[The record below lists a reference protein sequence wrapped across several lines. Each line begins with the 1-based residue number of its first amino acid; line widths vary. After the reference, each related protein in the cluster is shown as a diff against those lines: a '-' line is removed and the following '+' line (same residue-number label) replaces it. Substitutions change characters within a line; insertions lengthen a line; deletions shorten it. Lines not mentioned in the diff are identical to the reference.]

1 MGMRCLRFHNLYAI
15 AFMNFALFSYYPN
28 GEAAGLETTK
38 PQAGVA
44 ETITIDS
51 DRMEMDQQQN
61 TVVYMGNVVAVR
73 GNVTMKSDTLTATY
87 NPEMQRLTEVVA
99 EGNLEV
105 TQGNRIAT
113 GAKAIYNNDDNSIVL
128 TGNPVIRQGNSQ
140 VSGCRIIM
148 FINEERGVVEGG
160 CQRVKAVI
168 FPDDLGKQ

>member
-1 MGMRCLRFHNLYAI
+1 
-15 AFMNFALFSYYPN
+15 MNFALFPYYPN

-38 PQAGVA
+38 PQVGVA

-87 NPEMQRLTEVVA
+87 NPEMQRLAEVVA

-168 FPDDLGKQ
+168 FPDDLGNQ

>member
-1 MGMRCLRFHNLYAI
+1 
-15 AFMNFALFSYYPN
+15 MNFALLPYYPN

-38 PQAGVA
+38 PQAGTA
-44 ETITIDS
+44 ETITITS
-51 DRMEMDQQQN
+51 DRMELDQKKN
-61 TVVYMGNVVAVR
+61 TVVYMGNVVTVR

-113 GAKAIYNNDDNSIVL
+113 GTKAIFNSDDNSVVL
-128 TGNPVIRQGNSQ
+128 TGDPVIRQGNSQ

-148 FINEERGVVEGG
+148 FINEERGVVDGG

-168 FPDDLGKQ
+168 FPDDLGRQ

>member
-1 MGMRCLRFHNLYAI
+1 VGMRCLRFHNLYAI
-15 AFMNFALFSYYPN
+15 AFMNFALLPYYPN

-38 PQAGVA
+38 PQAGTA
-44 ETITIDS
+44 ETITITS
-51 DRMEMDQQQN
+51 DRMELDQKKN
-61 TVVYMGNVVAVR
+61 TVVYMGNVVTVR

-113 GAKAIYNNDDNSIVL
+113 GTKAIFNSDDNSVVL
-128 TGNPVIRQGNSQ
+128 TGDPVIRQGNSQ

-168 FPDDLGKQ
+168 FPDDLGRQ

>member
-1 MGMRCLRFHNLYAI
+1 
-15 AFMNFALFSYYPN
+15 MNFALLPYYPN

-38 PQAGVA
+38 PQAGTA
-44 ETITIDS
+44 ETITITS
-51 DRMEMDQQQN
+51 DRMELDQKKN
-61 TVVYMGNVVAVR
+61 TVVYMGNVVTVR

-113 GAKAIYNNDDNSIVL
+113 GTKAIFNSDDNSVVL
-128 TGNPVIRQGNSQ
+128 TGDPVIRQGNSQ

-168 FPDDLGKQ
+168 FPDDLGRQ

>member
-1 MGMRCLRFHNLYAI
+1 
-15 AFMNFALFSYYPN
+15 
-28 GEAAGLETTK
+28 
-38 PQAGVA
+38 
-44 ETITIDS
+44 
-51 DRMEMDQQQN
+51 
-61 TVVYMGNVVAVR
+61 
-73 GNVTMKSDTLTATY
+73 MKSDTLTATY
-87 NPEMQRLTEVVA
+87 NPEMQRLTEIVA

-113 GAKAIYNNDDNSIVL
+113 GAKAIYNNEDNSIVL

>member
-1 MGMRCLRFHNLYAI
+1 MS
-15 AFMNFALFSYYPN
+15 FALFPYYPN

-38 PQAGVA
+38 PQAGMA
-44 ETITIDS
+44 ETITITS
-51 DRMEMDQQQN
+51 DRMELDQQKN
-61 TVVYMGNVVAVR
+61 TVIYMGNVVTVR

-87 NPEMQRLTEVVA
+87 NPEMKRLTEVVA
-99 EGNLEV
+99 EGNLEM

-113 GAKAIYNNDDNSIVL
+113 GIKAIFNSDDNSIVL
-128 TGNPVIRQGNSQ
+128 TGDPVIRQGNSQ

-168 FPDDLGKQ
+168 FPDDLGGQ